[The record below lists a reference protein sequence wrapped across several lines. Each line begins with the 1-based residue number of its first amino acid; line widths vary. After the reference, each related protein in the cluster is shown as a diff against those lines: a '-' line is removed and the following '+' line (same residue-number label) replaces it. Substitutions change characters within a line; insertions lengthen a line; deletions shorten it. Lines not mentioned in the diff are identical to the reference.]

1 MTKKKRKFNLEKY
14 RRFLPYAVIG
24 LATLALVFIGSRY
37 KTDGSLNLS
46 LDVFAA
52 SDYKVSVDQMSEL
65 YMVAD
70 LSDALGLASASDVAS
85 NYVVANTMY
94 SVGQASGGKLE
105 KPTLPNIGASRGVVE
120 YVVADGDTM
129 ESIASKYSVT
139 TDQIRWSNGLK
150 TTDISAG
157 DTLYVPSKPGIV
169 YTVKADE
176 TIEGIVDKYGS
187 NTAEIIALNDLEVS
201 GISEGMKI
209 LIKDGTLPEKER
221 PEYVAPRPTYTTP
234 NYSYFYSYS
243 GSAYSR
249 QNVVVLGRYYG
260 LGGPYGAGQ
269 CTQWAWYNRQDL
281 PNNLGNAATWASR
294 AAAMGYRVDRTP
306 SPGAIFQT
314 TAGWYG
320 HVGYVEAV
328 NSDGS
333 ITVTEMNYN
342 YQTFVVIRATIPANA
357 VGSFYYI
364 H

>member
-1 MTKKKRKFNLEKY
+1 MTRKKRKFDFKKHRNALMY
-14 RRFLPYAVIG
+14 FAIG
-24 LATLALVFIGSRY
+24 VVTLVLVFVGSNY
-37 KTDGSLNLS
+37 KRSSGVNLS

-52 SDYKVSVDQMSEL
+52 NDYKVSIDQMSEL

-70 LSDALGLASASDVAS
+70 LSDALRLASASDVAS
-85 NYVVANTMY
+85 NYVVATTMY
-94 SVGQASGGKLE
+94 DAGQASGGKLE
-105 KPTLPNIGASRGVVE
+105 KPTLPNIAASRGVVE

-129 ESIASKYSVT
+129 EAIAAKYGVT

-150 TTDISAG
+150 TTDISVG
-157 DTLYVPSKPGIV
+157 DTLYVPTKPGIV

-176 TIEGIVDKYGS
+176 TIEEIVDKYGS
-187 NTAEIIALNDLEVS
+187 NATEIIALNDLEVS

-221 PEYVAPRPTYTTP
+221 PEYVAPRPTYT

-249 QNVVVLGRYYG
+249 QDIVVLGRYYG
-260 LGGPYGAGQ
+260 LGGPYVAGQ

-281 PNNLGNAATWASR
+281 PRNLGNANTWAAR
-294 AAAMGYRVDRTP
+294 AAAAGYRVDRTP
-306 SPGAIFQT
+306 APGSIFQT
-314 TAGWYG
+314 SVGWYG

-328 NSDGS
+328 NADGS
-333 ITVTEMNYN
+333 ITVTEMNYT
-342 YQTFVVIRATIPANA
+342 YQSFLVIRAKIPANA